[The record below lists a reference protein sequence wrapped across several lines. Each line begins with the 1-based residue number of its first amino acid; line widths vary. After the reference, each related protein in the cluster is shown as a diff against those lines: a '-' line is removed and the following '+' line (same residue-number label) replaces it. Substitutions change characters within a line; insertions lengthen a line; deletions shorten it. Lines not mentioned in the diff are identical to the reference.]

1 MDRTWYRR
9 SRDVRSMVMMGVR
22 EVVMRNGP
30 DMLMRNASLV
40 SELVSV
46 AIELGPIR
54 GKHCTMR
61 RAQYKC

>member
-1 MDRTWYRR
+1 MDWTWHR
-9 SRDVRSMVMMGVR
+9 SSDVGRMAMMGVR
-22 EVVMRNGP
+22 EVVMGNGP
-30 DMLMRNASLV
+30 DMLVRNASLV

-46 AIELGPIR
+46 AIELGTIR